1 MGGLIAV
8 GLIANGELKTVVGH
22 TNTLPQTIKNR
33 RFAEGDIEQFEGW
46 FDRYGSRNLP
56 DAMDDESFGF
66 SDHVPSEYGYV
77 LVDLNERIVLSAQ
90 NYTSLTS
97 ISGPRVESDDEAAI
111 VTGRIVYDED
121 GRTTVVPVGPYAT
134 ARDFADDPDNDP
146 RGGVPTLGEF
156 FNELRA
162 LVPDWKPEAGMG
174 FVDMFEAAHGTLTRK
189 AGQALLDRYKSI
201 AEFPENA
208 PSFHMFEVDLKD
220 WSVFDGS
227 RTPEDL
233 ATIRDYLSE
242 RNLLSPEELV
252 EWESY
257 LRSMAPGEDDE
268 NSFEAA
274 PAP

>member
-46 FDRYGSRNLP
+46 FDRYGVRNLP
-56 DAMDDESFGF
+56 ENMDDEAFGF
-66 SDHVPSEYGYV
+66 SAHVPSEYGYV
-77 LVDLNERIVLSAQ
+77 LVDLNERVVLSAQ
-90 NYTSLTS
+90 DYTSFTT
-97 ISGPRVESDDEAAI
+97 ISGPRVETDDEAAI
-111 VTGRIVYDED
+111 VAGRIVYDDHGE
-121 GRTTVVPVGPYAT
+121 TTVVAAGPYAT
-134 ARDFADDPDNDP
+134 AQQFADDPDNDP

-162 LVPDWKPEAGMG
+162 LVPDWKPETGMG
-174 FVDMFEAAHGTLTRK
+174 FVDLFEAAHGTLTRK

-208 PSFHMFEVDLKD
+208 PTFHMFELDLKD

-227 RTPEDL
+227 RQPGDL

-242 RNLLSPEELV
+242 RGLLSADELA

-257 LRSMAPGEDDE
+257 LQSMFPDEEADRS
-268 NSFEAA
+268 
-274 PAP
+274 PAPTL